1 MGIALGYTDDMVMSA
16 WTMVC
21 LVMGISIGSTLTW
34 KKQEGLRP
42 DIIPE
47 TQNNDLYDKIR
58 EEYDMPLDDNEE
70 IAPPGA
76 GGL

>member
-34 KKQEGLRP
+34 KRQENISP

-47 TQNNDLYDKIR
+47 AQNSDLYDKIR
-58 EEYDMPLDDNEE
+58 EEYDMSSEDNEE